1 MTMADQEQIELLEKG
16 KEVWNNWR
24 REHPQDQLDFMD
36 AILEYHD
43 LNGFDL
49 SGARLMNADL
59 IEADLTNTDLSHAV
73 LINANLTE
81 ADLNGTDLSHAI
93 LINTNFSHA
102 TLNGAN
108 FSHAMMGQTHLN
120 DVDLHA
126 VKGLE
131 TVVFNSAPHI
141 SIETLYRSR
150 GIISDIFLRNA
161 GVPDD
166 FIVYIRSIVN
176 QPIEFYSCFISYSSH
191 DSEFAE
197 QLHADLQFYGVHCF
211 FAPEDLKIG
220 DKIRPRIDESIRT
233 YDKLLLVLSQYS
245 VSSKWVEFEVE
256 AAMDK
261 EREGKPHVLFPI
273 RLDDTVMDSTTA
285 WAAHIKRT
293 RHIANFSKWKVH
305 GEYNKSFSRL
315 LRDLKA
321 GA

>member
-1 MTMADQEQIELLEKG
+1 MADQEQLELLKQG

-24 REHPQDQLDFMD
+24 RAHPQVGLDFMD
-36 AILEYHD
+36 AILEYYD
-43 LNGFDL
+43 LNGVDL
-49 SGARLMNADL
+49 SGARLINADL

-73 LINANLTE
+73 LVNANLIG
-81 ADLNGTDLSHAI
+81 ADLSRADLSHAL
-93 LINTNFSHA
+93 LISTNFSHA
-102 TLNGAN
+102 VLNGTN
-108 FSHAMMGQTHLN
+108 FSHAMMGQTQLN

-131 TVVFNSAPHI
+131 TVTFNSAPHI

-166 FIVYIRSIVN
+166 FIAYIRSIVN
-176 QPIEFYSCFISYSSH
+176 KPVEFYSCFISYSNH

-197 QLHADLQFYGVHCF
+197 QLHADLQFYGVNCF

-220 DKIRPRIDESIRT
+220 DRIRPRIGESIRM
-233 YDKLLLVLSQYS
+233 YDKLLLVLSQHS

-261 EREGKPHVLFPI
+261 EQEGKPSVLFPV

-293 RHIANFSKWKVH
+293 RHIGNFTKWKER
-305 GEYNKSFSRL
+305 GEYNKAFSRL

-321 GA
+321 GT

>member
-1 MTMADQEQIELLEKG
+1 MANQEHLELLKQG

-24 REHPQDQLDFMD
+24 REHPQVPLDFMD
-36 AILEYHD
+36 AVLEYHD
-43 LNGFDL
+43 LNGVDL
-49 SGARLMNADL
+49 SGARLMNANL
-59 IEADLTNTDLSHAV
+59 IEANLTNTNLNDAV
-73 LINANLTE
+73 LINANLSE
-81 ADLNGTDLSHAI
+81 ADLSGADLSHAL
-93 LINTNFSHA
+93 LINTNFGHA

-108 FSHAMMGQTHLN
+108 FRYAMMGQTHLN
-120 DVDLHA
+120 GVDLHA

-166 FIVYIRSIVN
+166 FIVYVRSIVN
-176 QPIEFYSCFISYSSH
+176 RPIEFYSCFVSYSSH
-191 DSEFAE
+191 DSDFAKR
-197 QLHADLQFYGVHCF
+197 LHTDLQFYGVNCF

-261 EREGKPHVLFPI
+261 EQEGKPPVLFPV

-285 WAAHIKRT
+285 WAVHIKRT
-293 RHIANFSKWKVH
+293 RHIANFIKWKVH
-305 GEYNKSFSRL
+305 GEYHKSFSRL

>member
-1 MTMADQEQIELLEKG
+1 MADQEQVELLKQG

-24 REHPQDQLDFMD
+24 REHPQVTPDFMD
-36 AILEYHD
+36 AVLEYHD
-43 LNGFDL
+43 LNSFNL
-49 SGARLMNADL
+49 SDARLINADL
-59 IEADLTNTDLSHAV
+59 IEADLTNTDLSHAI

-81 ADLNGTDLSHAI
+81 ADLSRADLSYS
-93 LINTNFSHA
+93 LLLNTNFSHA
-102 TLNGAN
+102 ILNGAR
-108 FSHAMMGQTHLN
+108 FSYAMMGQTHLN
-120 DVDLHA
+120 GVDLHA

-131 TVVFNSAPHI
+131 TVTFNSAPHI

-166 FIVYIRSIVN
+166 FIAYIRSVVN
-176 QPIEFYSCFISYSSH
+176 RPIEFHSCFISYSNH
-191 DSEFAE
+191 DNEFAE

-220 DKIRPRIDESIRT
+220 DKIRPRIDESIQT
-233 YDKLLLVLSQYS
+233 YDKLLIVLSQHS
-245 VSSKWVEFEVE
+245 ISSKWVEFEVE

-261 EREGKPHVLFPI
+261 EQEGKPPILFPVS
-273 RLDDTVMDSTTA
+273 LDDTIMESTTA

-293 RHIANFSKWKVH
+293 RHIGNFTKWKEH
-305 GEYNKSFSRL
+305 GEYNKAFSRL
-315 LRDLKA
+315 LRDITKA